1 MLLVPLLFVNVLR
14 VPATITFTLY
24 FLLTIPT
31 WYVVQSRI
39 SIVSVQWLTYQEF
52 GLEIFNNIVI
62 SCFISSEKMVMR
74 CDVNQS
80 CTNDF
85 NRLLLKL

>member
-1 MLLVPLLFVNVLR
+1 VPLLFVNVMR
-14 VPATITFTLY
+14 VAAAITFTLY

-31 WYVVQSRI
+31 WYVVQSRV
-39 SIVSVQWLTYQEF
+39 SIVSAQWLTYQDF

-62 SCFISSEKMVMR
+62 SCFTSSEKMAMS
-74 CDVNQS
+74 CDVDRS

-85 NRLLLKL
+85 NRLLLNL